1 MTHNDD
7 PSRLD
12 ALREEL
18 VAYLDGELSPGET
31 ARIEEKIACNPQ
43 LRRELD
49 YLAKTW
55 DWLDALERPTVDEE
69 FTRTTMEMVAAS
81 AMNDA
86 GRIRREAPRRAALE
100 WVFGCLAASL
110 LTVTG
115 FLAASA
121 LWTNPNQW
129 LLENYSL
136 IQNQDLYRR
145 GESLAYLELLDE
157 SGVFDSADAF
167 EADAPGASPPPAPEP
182 GTNAPQPPPSAALA
196 GPAGRAAG
204 SGHPAAHAA
213 QGVQAA
219 DTASGKVG
227 TDTVSGLNGAAAADA
242 RAAANGSDSSDG
254 KHEPFRIVPPK
265 DAAAAR
271 KEIAALSAEDR
282 LELQQRLARFSR
294 LTPAEQD
301 RLRRF
306 HEELWRHPKAEH
318 LARVLVLYCR
328 WYAMLMPH
336 QRLELETLP
345 EQRRIAWIRERQQEL
360 LSEAMRNALFNF
372 PPDRLRD
379 ILSSTRSL
387 GPGEQLPREDW
398 GALFKFFEN
407 LAAGRARQMLD
418 GNAWPPA
425 RREEILRNL
434 NRFQDDDRKREY
446 LAMLWLQN
454 QLDHP
459 DSDSPITAED
469 VAALR
474 AELSSKTRQRLE
486 ALSPEAQTR
495 LVWTWARAGV
505 IFRYIAP
512 RVMWDFR
519 RPMSEQELSKF
530 VEEQLSKEDRERLLA
545 LPPEEMRREVIRLY
559 LRQNFPGMGE
569 WGRGRGRGGQPRGA
583 SGPPPDA
590 GPPFPLPSP

>member
-7 PSRLD
+7 PSRLES
-12 ALREEL
+12 LREEL
-18 VAYLDGELSPGET
+18 VAYLDGELSPDET
-31 ARIEEKIACNPQ
+31 ARVEEQIARDPQ

-69 FTRTTMEMVAAS
+69 FTRTTIEMVAAS
-81 AMNDA
+81 ALSEA
-86 GRIRREAPRRAALE
+86 ERIRRQAPRRAALE
-100 WVFGCLAASL
+100 WVFGGLAAVL
-110 LTVTG
+110 LAVVGVLT
-115 FLAASA
+115 ASA
-121 LWTNPNQW
+121 VWTNPNQW

-145 GESLAYLELLDE
+145 GESLAYLELLDQ

-167 EADAPGASPPPAPEP
+167 ESEAAGTSPPPDAGAE
-182 GTNAPQPPPSAALA
+182 PPSSGPAAPTNQGDA
-196 GPAGRAAG
+196 GPT
-204 SGHPAAHAA
+204 
-213 QGVQAA
+213 AA
-219 DTASGKVG
+219 D
-227 TDTVSGLNGAAAADA
+227 
-242 RAAANGSDSSDG
+242 GS
-254 KHEPFRIVPPK
+254 HEPLRVVPPMTP
-265 DAAAAR
+265 AAAR
-271 KEIAALSAEDR
+271 KEIAALSSEQR
-282 LELQQRLARFSR
+282 QELQQKLVRFSR
-294 LTPAEQD
+294 LTEAEQE
-301 RLRRF
+301 RLRRL
-306 HEELWRHPKAEH
+306 HEELWRHPKSEH
-318 LARVLVLYCR
+318 LARVLTLYCR

-345 EQRRIAWIRERQQEL
+345 DEQRIAWIRQRQQEL

-372 PPDRLRD
+372 PPERLRN
-379 ILSSTRSL
+379 ILSGTRAL
-387 GPGEQLPREDW
+387 GANEQLPREDW

-434 NRFQDDDRKREY
+434 SRFQDDDRKREY

-459 DSDSPITAED
+459 DADPPITAED

-474 AELSSKTRQRLE
+474 AELSPETRQRLE
-486 ALSPEAQTR
+486 SLPPDAQIR
-495 LVWTWARAGV
+495 LVWTWAKAGV

-569 WGRGRGRGGQPRGA
+569 WGRGRGRGGSPGGAPRGA
-583 SGPPPDA
+583 SGSGFQD
-590 GPPFPLPSP
+590 GPPFAPPSPSPPPAPHGPPSQPVNPTGRPGDPPAA

>member
-1 MTHNDD
+1 MPRPPAATGRERCSRRRRRKGKGRFEAMNDSMTHNED
-7 PSRLD
+7 PSRLES
-12 ALREEL
+12 LREEL
-18 VAYLDGELSPGET
+18 VAYLDGELSPDES
-31 ARIEEKIACNPQ
+31 ARIEERIARDPR

-69 FTRTTMEMVAAS
+69 FTRTTIEMVAAS
-81 AMNDA
+81 AMNEA
-86 GRIRREAPRRAALE
+86 EQIRREAPRRAALE
-100 WVFGCLAASL
+100 WVFGGLAAAL
-110 LTVTG
+110 LAAVGWLT
-115 FLAASA
+115 ASA

-145 GESLAYLELLDE
+145 GESLAYVELLDQ

-167 EADAPGASPPPAPEP
+167 EADAPGDSPPTAESGSDGPS
-182 GTNAPQPPPSAALA
+182 PPPSAS
-196 GPAGRAAG
+196 PVAATHPVG
-204 SGHPAAHAA
+204 DSGADE
-213 QGVQAA
+213 QGN
-219 DTASGKVG
+219 SH
-227 TDTVSGLNGAAAADA
+227 
-242 RAAANGSDSSDG
+242 DSL
-254 KHEPFRIVPPK
+254 RVVPPMTS
-265 DAAAAR
+265 DAAR
-271 KEIAALSAEDR
+271 REIEALSSAQR
-282 LELQQRLARFSR
+282 QELQQKLVRFSR
-294 LTPAEQD
+294 LTEAEQD

-318 LARVLVLYCR
+318 LARVLALYCR

-345 EQRRIAWIRERQQEL
+345 DEQRIAWIRERQQEL

-372 PPDRLRD
+372 PPDRLRS

-387 GPGEQLPREDW
+387 NAGEPLPREDW
-398 GALFKFFEN
+398 GALFKFFES
-407 LAAGRARQMLD
+407 LAAGRARMMLD
-418 GNAWPPA
+418 GGAWPPA

-434 NRFQDDDRKREY
+434 NRFKDDDRKREY

-459 DSDSPITAED
+459 DADPPITAED

-474 AELSSKTRQRLE
+474 AELSPQTRQRLE
-486 ALSPEAQTR
+486 SLPTDAQIR
-495 LVWTWARAGV
+495 LVWNWARAGV

-569 WGRGRGRGGQPRGA
+569 WGRGRGRGGPGGA
-583 SGPPPDA
+583 PPKGLEGPPPQQEPPYPPPPPPPPDA
-590 GPPFPLPSP
+590 S

>member
-18 VAYLDGELSPGET
+18 VAYLDGELSPSES
-31 ARIEEKIACNPQ
+31 ARIEEKIARDPQ

-49 YLAKTW
+49 FLAKTW

-69 FTRTTMEMVAAS
+69 FTRTTIEMVAAS

-86 GRIRREAPRRAALE
+86 ERIRRETPRRAALE

-110 LTVTG
+110 LAVTG
-115 FLAASA
+115 FLTASA

-145 GESLAYLELLDE
+145 GESLAFLELLDQ

-167 EADAPGASPPPAPEP
+167 EADAPGTTTPPAPEP
-182 GTNAPQPPPSAALA
+182 GTNAPQPPSTAAPA
-196 GPAGRAAG
+196 GPAGQTADVAQ
-204 SGHPAAHAA
+204 PAANA
-213 QGVQAA
+213 GI
-219 DTASGKVG
+219 G
-227 TDTVSGLNGAAAADA
+227 ADA
-242 RAAANGSDSSDG
+242 GDAGDTSNRSDG

-265 DAAAAR
+265 DVASAR
-271 KEIAALSAEDR
+271 KEIAALSSEDR
-282 LELQQRLARFSR
+282 LELQQKLARFSR

-345 EQRRIAWIRERQQEL
+345 EQQRIAWIRERQQEL

-418 GNAWPPA
+418 DNAWPPA

-474 AELSSKTRQRLE
+474 AALSPQTRQRLE
-486 ALSPEAQTR
+486 ALPPEAQIR

-530 VEEQLSKEDRERLLA
+530 VEEQLSKEDRERLLT

-569 WGRGRGRGGQPRGA
+569 WGRGRGRGGQRGP
-583 SGPPPDA
+583 SGRPPEA
-590 GPPFPLPSP
+590 GPPFPPPTSPPPPPNPPSPISALPNSS